1 MKKNVLVMLITVVL
15 AISSCK
21 KEVAE
26 PSSPVEEIT
35 SVATNKASSKI
46 DVCHHDAETG
56 NSKIISIPLTA
67 WPEHQA
73 HGDVRLDDP
82 DGDGYVPNNN
92 CGFGQM
98 GDCND
103 NNAAINPGATEICD
117 NGIDDNCNG
126 QIDENCFVIGANYLG
141 GIIAYILQPGDPG
154 YDPNVLHGLIAAP
167 MDQSAGAQWGCVGIT
182 IPGAEGAGL
191 GAGSENTS
199 NIIAS
204 CNEAGTAARI
214 CADLEL
220 NGYSDW
226 YLPSTAELNK
236 LYINRAAIGGLANA
250 WYYWSS
256 TEFVEPDGGDDY
268 AFAQSFSDG
277 DIAPAH
283 KSSGVFV
290 RAVRSF

>member
-1 MKKNVLVMLITVVL
+1 MKKNVLLMFVTVVL
-15 AISSCK
+15 AIASCK

-26 PSSPVEEIT
+26 QPSLVEEST
-35 SVATNKASSKI
+35 SVAANKASSKI
-46 DVCHHDAETG
+46 DVCHSDAATG
-56 NSKIISIPLTA
+56 SSKILSINIAA

-92 CGFGQM
+92 CGFGQI

-141 GIIAYILQPGDPG
+141 GVIAYILQPGDPG

-167 MDQSAGAQWGCVGIT
+167 TDQSLGAQWGCVAIT
-182 IPGAEGAGL
+182 IPGAEGAAL

-199 NIIAS
+199 NIIAN
-204 CNEAGTAARI
+204 CNEAGIAARI

-226 YLPSTAELNK
+226 HLPSTAELNK

-256 TEFVEPDGGDDY
+256 TEFIEPDGGDDY

-277 DIAPAH
+277 AIAPAH
-283 KSSGVFV
+283 KSSGLLV
-290 RAVRSF
+290 RAVRYF

>member
-1 MKKNVLVMLITVVL
+1 MKKNFLVLLSTVVL
-15 AISSCK
+15 ALASCK

-26 PSSPVEEIT
+26 PPSPVEEIT
-35 SVATNKASSKI
+35 SVATNKTSSKI
-46 DVCHHDAETG
+46 DVCHYDAVAGT
-56 NSKIISIPLTA
+56 SKIINISLTA
-67 WPEHQA
+67 WADHQA
-73 HGDVRLDDP
+73 HGDVRLDDQ
-82 DGDGYVPNNN
+82 DDDGYVPNNA
-92 CGFGQM
+92 CGFGMQ

-103 NNAAINPGATEICD
+103 NNASINPGAAEICF

-167 MDQSAGAQWGCVGIT
+167 TDQSLGTGWGCVGIT
-182 IPGAEGAGL
+182 IPGAEGTAL
-191 GAGSENTS
+191 GTGSQNTS
-199 NIIAS
+199 DIMAS
-204 CNEAGTAARI
+204 CNQAGTAAQL

-226 YLPSTAELNK
+226 YLPSKDELNK
-236 LYINRAAIGGLANA
+236 LYINRAAIGGLANF

-256 TEFVEPDGGDDY
+256 TEYIEPDGGDDN
-268 AFAQSFSDG
+268 AFNQSFSDG
-277 DIAPAH
+277 AIAPSH
-283 KSSGVFV
+283 KSSGLLV